1 MVTFLYLLVELS
13 LSYKPRFNVNVTETV
28 SKSLDSA
35 VILGWRF
42 RRKDQ
47 GVAGEA
53 PGSGS
58 DQVPCQ
64 LLGMIAMI
72 RIIS

>member
-1 MVTFLYLLVELS
+1 M
-13 LSYKPRFNVNVTETV
+13 NVTETV